1 MKEHSRVTRAT
12 FSLQTAMFIHRFR
25 QFITTPETTQFS
37 SRTYFWLGLS
47 LAFSVIYSLLVIQQA
62 FDGEYVV
69 QDDARK
75 HIFWMARFLE
85 PELFQND
92 LIANFFQSVE
102 PLGFVAVYRFFSLLG
117 FDPMV
122 INKCLPLVLGVI
134 MTRYCFGIC
143 FELFPVP
150 IAAFMATL
158 VFNQSIWMKDIFV
171 AAIASSF
178 SYPLFFSF
186 LYYFLR
192 KSQIPCLI
200 ALILEGLFYPSTVLV
215 SAGLLFLQLIHWKN
229 SKLSV
234 TPDRQTIKLSSVGLI
249 IAIFM
254 LLSYLVTS
262 SEYGPIISLAEA
274 RTLPEFYRNGRASF
288 FNENPIEYWLLGIR
302 SGMIPRGLFTPV
314 TLVFGLF
321 FPLIIQFK
329 NKFSLVKQIKNIN
342 FFQQLLFVS
351 ISLFFLAHLLLFRL
365 FLPNRFTS
373 HSFYLLIAIATGI
386 TLTVLLDTL
395 FKITEKQNNFQP
407 NSLTNFLNLTRR
419 FSSLGIAILILTLVV
434 GYPGLLH
441 KFTSPNYVEPRESA
455 LYDYLSQSPKNTLIA
470 SLSKEADNIPSF
482 SQQSVLVAWEYA
494 IPYQVGYYRQIRQRA
509 IDLIR
514 SQYSPNLEDIKTFL
528 QTYPVDLILLD
539 GNAFTPEY
547 LTQNPWLKQWKLLAE
562 EIRPNLLSGTSP
574 ALTSTFNTCSAY
586 RTDTFI
592 VLKADCIRLFQQ
604 D

>member
-1 MKEHSRVTRAT
+1 
-12 FSLQTAMFIHRFR
+12 MFIHRFR
-25 QFITTPETTQFS
+25 RFIITPETTPFS
-37 SRTYFWLGLS
+37 LRTYFWLGLS

-75 HIFWMARFLE
+75 HIFWMVRFLE
-85 PELFQND
+85 PELFKND
-92 LIANFFQSVE
+92 LIADFFQSVE
-102 PLGFVAVYRFFSLLG
+102 PLGFVTVYRFFTLFE

-178 SYPLFFSF
+178 SYPLFFAF

-192 KSQIPCLI
+192 KYQIPCLI

-229 SKLSV
+229 GKLSL
-234 TPDRQTIKLSSVGLI
+234 TPDRQTLKFSVIGLI
-249 IAIFM
+249 IAVFM
-254 LLSYLVTS
+254 LLSYLITS

-288 FNENPIEYWLLGIR
+288 FNDNPIEYWLLGIR

-314 TLVFGLF
+314 TLILGLF
-321 FPLIIQFK
+321 LPLIIKFK
-329 NKFSLVKQIKNIN
+329 NQFILVKQINNIS

-351 ISLFFLAHLLLFRL
+351 ISLFFLAHILLFRL

-386 TLTVLLDTL
+386 ILTVLLDTL
-395 FKITEKQNNFQP
+395 LRLAEKQNNIQS
-407 NSLTNFLNLTRR
+407 NILTKFSGLTRR
-419 FSSLGIAILILTLVV
+419 FFSFGMAAIILTLVI

-441 KFTSPNYVEPRESA
+441 KFTSPNYIEPRESA

-509 IDLIR
+509 LDLIR
-514 SQYSPNLEDIKTFL
+514 SQYSQNLQDIKTFI

-547 LTQNPWLKQWKLLAE
+547 LTQNRWLKQWKSLAD
-562 EIRPNLLSGTSP
+562 EIRPTLQSGTLP
-574 ALTSTFNTCSAY
+574 ALVSTLNTCSDY
-586 RTDTFI
+586 QTDTFI
-592 VLKADCIRLFQQ
+592 VLKADCIQLFQQ
-604 D
+604 EE